1 MTSLLATAA
10 RSYRFDIH
18 QFHRM
23 VAVGIFEDQK
33 VELVAG
39 RIYPMTDL
47 PPHTYAVETFHDG
60 LRAMLPR
67 DQWTIREEKPVL
79 IGRYWAPK
87 PDLSILRGNHIHYAR
102 RQPRARDVAALVE
115 IADTTYHRDRGRKWR
130 RYAAAG
136 IPVYIIVRLKGP
148 DTLVEIWT
156 GTTGRGSVARYTD
169 VVRYSARGS
178 ESVPIELDGTERG
191 QIAVADLIA
200 RQ

>member
-102 RQPRARDVAALVE
+102 RQPRARRGRSG
-115 IADTTYHRDRGRKWR
+115 RDRRHDLSPRSRPKMAPVRRGRHSGLHHCPPQR
-130 RYAAAG
+130 SRYARRDLDGNNRQGQRCTVHRCGA
-136 IPVYIIVRLKGP
+136 
-148 DTLVEIWT
+148 
-156 GTTGRGSVARYTD
+156 
-169 VVRYSARGS
+169 YSARGS